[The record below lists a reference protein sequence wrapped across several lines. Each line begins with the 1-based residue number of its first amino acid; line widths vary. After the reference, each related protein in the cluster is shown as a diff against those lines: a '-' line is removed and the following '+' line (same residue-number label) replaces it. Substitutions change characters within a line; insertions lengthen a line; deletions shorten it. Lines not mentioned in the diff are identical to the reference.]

1 MHSDIDLNITSNLA
15 DGGRYTVKIE
25 GLDRAGNNL
34 VVTPVEDVFFDLLP
48 PNLTLDKPTNGSRI
62 NQPILTYGSNEELG
76 KGTLSFVRTGGAED
90 PNSPHAIE
98 LTGQRLK
105 QGAHYDESFN
115 DEINLKDGS
124 IYSLVFSAQDLAGN
138 IATDVSVTNIIFDSS
153 PPSMVINSPQSNGFY
168 NILNL
173 DFSVDEDLK
182 SATVLLESKG
192 GLSDPLSPHKIELE
206 GEYLNKGTHKDIY
219 LDQLSTLTSNSIYD
233 ISINAVDIAGN

>member
-1 MHSDIDLNITSNLA
+1 M
-15 DGGRYTVKIE
+15 
-25 GLDRAGNNL
+25 
-34 VVTPVEDVFFDLLP
+34 
-48 PNLTLDKPTNGSRI
+48 
-62 NQPILTYGSNEELG
+62 
-76 KGTLSFVRTGGAED
+76 
-90 PNSPHAIE
+90 
-98 LTGQRLK
+98 
-105 QGAHYDESFN
+105 
-115 DEINLKDGS
+115 KDGS
-124 IYSLVFSAQDLAGN
+124 IYSLVFSGQDLAGN

-206 GEYLNKGTHKDIY
+206 GEYLNKGTHKDIN

-233 ISINAVDIAGN
+233 ISINAVDIAGNEGSSELIIKSTYDNIPPELLITDPESESSINIPALGLRTNEILSKASIDWSWAEGAVSYTHLTLPTKA